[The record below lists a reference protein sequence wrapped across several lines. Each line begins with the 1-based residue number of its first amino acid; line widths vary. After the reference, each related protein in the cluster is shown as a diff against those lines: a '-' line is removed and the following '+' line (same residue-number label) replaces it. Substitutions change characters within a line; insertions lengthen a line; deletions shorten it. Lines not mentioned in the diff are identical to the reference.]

1 MPVSKLVGAK
11 VKRRE
16 DRRLIRGFGQYVDD
30 INLRN
35 TLHVAILRSPHAH
48 ARIKSI
54 ETDAARRHPGVVAV
68 VTGAEIKDQIGTLP
82 TSGGNETLRIPKH
95 YMLAIDKIYHVNKRI
110 AAVIAEEHYTAP
122 DALDLIRMEYEP
134 LPIISDPEKALTPSS
149 PM

>member
-11 VKRRE
+11 VRRRE
-16 DRRLIRGFGQYVDD
+16 DPRLIRGLGQYVDD
-30 INLRN
+30 INLPN

-82 TSGGNETLRIPKH
+82 TSGGNETLDRKSTR
-95 YMLAIDKIYHVNKRI
+95 LNSSHVSI
-110 AAVIAEEHYTAP
+110 SYAVFC
-122 DALDLIRMEYEP
+122 LKKKNVQV
-134 LPIISDPEKALTPSS
+134 S
-149 PM
+149 